1 MLKGRGRDPRVLTSP
16 PPAQLAARVPAQTQG
31 VRPQPQMHSSSKL
44 TLRTPTLSRAPIAKP
59 EPDYEVVEFPSEQY
73 VNAKLQPPP
82 PPPPRPPTGHPV
94 EAASC
99 GLCGGGG
106 ARVRCTECG
115 RRALCASCD
124 DMYHR
129 HPKRRHHQRQALSL
143 NQMRDER
150 PPLPPKA
157 APPVPPPRRHKISG
171 DRMSASPRPPSVAE
185 QRNSTL
191 GSHSI
196 NPMMHT
202 QTMPLNNRPSQH
214 NQQIPPHLQ
223 KLAAGPTHLGSVP
236 YLPAAHHSPAPVVPA
251 QTNTLG
257 HLTGWGR
264 PRGSLPGF
272 NVPPNMM
279 QQQMGP
285 ESWESPESV
294 QAQNWGR
301 PMRRGASVLELSGG
315 GMGGMGGMV
324 GAACPGCAGCA
335 GGWRYG
341 SCASLDHQPWAAWP
355 PACCHPP
362 APLAHPHAH
371 AHPHMHAPQTPQPY
385 RRVDSRAVSRAAS
398 RAGSRAASPAMSVR
412 SRASR
417 RPKHRTPSPPPLPSS
432 DADSESES
440 DSDRGHD
447 NSRSHAHDNSRG
459 HAHETSRSRVHR
471 RDSDRARSRGPESE
485 RGRGNVPDSERGRG
499 NEPERE
505 RRLSH
510 VANEAPPK
518 QEETEE
524 WLGPAPA
531 PAAAAW
537 QCEHCTFVNEPGERV
552 CAVCCRTPTAAPQIV
567 QAPGDATSGRRADS
581 PRTAAENARSVADSA
596 RSVAESARG
605 ISRLDL
611 DDDPPPP
618 RTVNRV
624 ASPSPVRVVDSRTHQ
639 NGEST
644 SNKTVPKKE
653 RISTGCGPSPP
664 REENNRKQ
672 INRLVTPTREQ
683 SVEPSRRHDMGVGP
697 SPPRETQHSISV
709 GPSPPRQNISM
720 RVSPYKEVKQPE
732 PPVRHSISVGPSP
745 PRENTIRA
753 SPVQKKS
760 AGTSPPR
767 DAIESR
773 SSSTSLRAN
782 VSNTGTSPP
791 PQSIST
797 QTYEVPNAWERAPSA
812 SRSRARR
819 RFRDDS
825 RRERSH
831 SRHSLS
837 SDTRESER
845 SARTSGGGGGRW
857 EWRETR
863 DSSPPEWSGSERRPP
878 ARLTR
883 RASHLDLRREP
894 RAPRRA
900 SYYSQVPRSPR
911 VERQRA
917 PAARAPHAPRLAPRP
932 APRAPRPAPR
942 QLLLAGTPQ
951 PPRGAAASAG
961 RPRASRAAPRTS
973 TCAASPA
980 PRAAPA
986 TTRRYP
992 AAPAWSGSERRPPAR
1007 LTRRASHLDLRRE
1020 PRAPRRASYYSQV
1033 PRSPR
1038 VERQRAPAAR
1048 APHAPR
1054 LAPRPAPRAPRPA
1067 PRQLLLAGTPQPP
1080 RGAAASAGRPRASRA
1095 APRTSTCAASPAP
1108 RAAPATTRRYPA
1120 APAWS
1125 GSERRPPARLTR
1137 RASHLDLRREPRA
1150 PRRASYYSQVPRSP
1164 RVERQRAPAARAPH
1178 APRLAPRP
1186 APRAPRPAPRQLL
1199 LAGTP
1204 QPPRG
1209 AAASAGRPRAS
1220 RAAPR
1225 TSTCAASPAPRAA
1238 PATTRRYPAAPAWSG
1253 SERRPPARLTRRA
1266 SHLDLR
1272 REPRAPRRASYY
1284 SQVPRSPRVER
1295 QRAPAARAP
1304 HAPRL
1309 APRPAPRAPR
1319 PAPRQLLLA
1328 GTPQPPRGA
1337 AASAGRPRAS
1347 RAAPRTS
1354 TCAASP
1360 APRAAPATTR
1370 RYPAAPAWSGS
1381 ERRPPARLT
1390 RRASHLDLRR
1400 EPRAPRRASYYSQ
1413 VPRSPR
1419 VERQRA
1425 PAARAPHAP
1434 RLAPRP
1440 APRAP
1445 RPAPRQLLLAG
1456 TPQPPRGAAASAGRP
1471 RASRA
1476 APRTSTCAASPAPRA
1491 APATT
1496 RRYPAAP
1503 AWSGSERRPPAR
1515 LTRRAPRTSTC
1526 AASPAPRAA
1535 PATTRRYPAAP
1546 AWSGSERRPPA
1557 RLTRRASHLDLRREP
1572 RAPRRASY
1580 YSQVPR
1586 SPRVER
1592 QRAPAA
1598 RAPHAPRA
1606 SHLDLRRE
1614 PRAPR
1619 RASYYSQVPRS
1630 PRVERQRAPAARA
1643 PHAPCRA
1650 PRQLLLAGLSY
1661 HLPPQPPLERESPNS
1676 PRVEISKRPCRF
1688 YAASPEPGRAMSM
1701 EALAGAGAAGAASR
1715 GLELARLMAEAERLG
1730 FSAAEVQAAL
1740 AQSPAAPLAWL
1751 RGRWPSLCA
1760 GVRAAAARLAPNA
1773 RVSELEA
1780 RAALARHRGAMWPA
1794 VTDCVERHRRQ
1805 TEQGTSSERR
1815 LRGRV
1820 WGSPAGADDDAA
1832 PPPRAHTRAEDSSDE
1847 YEPPPNKLRDDD
1859 WMYLPLDAARE
1870 PVEPWAVVPHPYD
1883 DVADDVAAD
1892 LKRLLVGA
1900 SAPVIPDD
1908 LVLGGFLPD
1917 ELAAMS
1923 AADGNVG
1930 GKPHL
1935 LDFIQSENDFIEAYN
1950 ALTRSSPLPNVNNRK
1965 DGSDGAH
1972 FSAETDSKRDTFDV
1986 DENDLYSNIEKNTN
2000 INNNINMQTN
2010 HTSHELIDSNK
2021 LKKRSPEKD
2030 KSNESLEVTLNNVY
2044 TMQQTSQLSSSPTKP
2059 NIAADEDR
2067 ITNITLNSSQ
2077 QFDTPNKDLTSNV
2090 EIENASIS
2098 TANAEPILS
2107 DVPIT
2112 SPIPKTVTETNN
2124 VKNTSPTPQVAVQK
2138 NIRKV
2143 TTENNIEKT
2152 QADIQSQDKSNNLN
2166 DLVDNTQ
2173 RLIQQMRDEINSD
2186 INSIDSRNI
2195 SQSEA
2200 DSSSNESD
2208 ISTEHESSYSDTEDK
2223 ETDELSTNESESSD
2237 EESEEDRLHERR
2249 PTIIQRTSSE
2259 ENDQF
2264 EEAMDHIEDQMED
2277 FKNTNIEILDS
2288 IARSLQEEHTISL
2301 TIDEPKITNERRE
2314 DLNNNLFV
2322 EVNSFEEIYAQLN
2335 SNNKGKVS
2343 PTRPD
2348 HNKSND
2354 QQNSRSEL
2362 TSNNV
2367 QPVITNNKN
2376 DKQKSPDNAS
2386 IGNQNNIISIQDE
2399 PKNVSPEPIM
2409 IPRINIT
2416 KQLVAI
2422 STFKAMPPIQLII
2435 SENNQIALNA
2445 IIEHLEGNEEI
2456 NNEIQEHTVVQ
2467 ITEETSAL
2475 ENDFIITET
2484 PVTSMKSLPQSSD
2497 EDDSMGTADSD
2508 VTPTEQTDLVDD
2520 DNTILENNTNTQE
2533 NLSNKITENVDRTE
2547 SKDVSDILDN
2557 KVEINNEVS
2566 DSNNKS
2572 PEKIITKPQNQSKI
2586 NKTFNA
2592 IKSNIPKLVKVVQN
2606 NKQKGD
2612 KTSPKVIASKVPV
2625 RRGSLKQYPAPAP
2638 PKSHFGNIQ
2647 SGHVKQ
2653 LQTRLFDNKFP
2664 KTSISVPST
2673 VEAKPST
2680 STMHKK
2686 KPAPPPPTQEAKQ
2699 PSPSKAAPPKE
2710 KKSNFFRESC
2720 RTEDEWTESDAEDT
2734 PVPFSKESEEPN
2746 RPPSPP
2752 PPVTVRRVS
2761 GQIIDLAKVR
2771 IPEGSP
2777 ERQARML
2784 LAEGASETWEQAR
2797 LAVEL
2802 VSRGAEAAAALLAA
2816 LECADLPAALAY
2828 LHQDCELCA
2837 ERLPEHEMVSMLRC
2851 THRCC
2856 RSCARL
2862 YFTVQVTERS
2872 IADCV
2877 CPYCKLPELES
2888 LPEDEWLEYFAH
2900 LDIQLK
2906 TLLEADV
2913 HELFQRKLRD
2923 RTLARDPNFR
2933 WCMECS
2939 SGFFVHPKQKK
2950 IRCPECRSV
2959 SCAKCRKQWSVN
2971 HEGLTCEQ
2979 YTAWLEDNDPERA
2992 IAAVQQHLREN
3003 GLECPRCHFKYS
3015 LSRGGCMHFTCTQ
3028 CKYEFC
3034 YGCGKPFMMGARCGL
3049 SEYCAKLGL
3058 HAHHPRNCLFYLR
3071 DKEPHELQTLLQ
3083 MNNVEYETA
3092 APEGS
3097 PNRCPIQ
3104 LQRETPTGLVDGTCG
3119 SEAPANYAG
3128 LCKNH
3133 YLEYLS
3139 RVVRARGLDPLPL
3152 LDVGDLETLVRRAA
3166 LRPPPR
3172 PYGSLDG
3179 LYRRALQEIVKEKIP
3194 LD

>member
-16 PPAQLAARVPAQTQG
+16 PPAQLAARVPAPTQG

-191 GSHSI
+191 GSHSM

-214 NQQIPPHLQ
+214 SQQIPPHLQ

-315 GMGGMGGMV
+315 SMGGMGGMV
-324 GAACPGCAGCA
+324 GAGCPGCAGCA

-371 AHPHMHAPQTPQPY
+371 AHPHVHAPQTPQPY

-440 DSDRGHD
+440 DSDH
-447 NSRSHAHDNSRG
+447 
-459 HAHETSRSRVHR
+459 
-471 RDSDRARSRGPESE
+471 
-485 RGRGNVPDSERGRG
+485 
-499 NEPERE
+499 
-505 RRLSH
+505 
-510 VANEAPPK
+510 EAPPK
-518 QEETEE
+518 QEEAEE

-552 CAVCCRTPTAAPQIV
+552 CAVCCRTPTAAPKIV

-581 PRTAAENARSVADSA
+581 PRTVAENARSVADSA

-605 ISRLDL
+605 ISRLEL

-624 ASPSPVRVVDSRTHQ
+624 ASPSPVRVVDSRTYQ
-639 NGEST
+639 NGET
-644 SNKTVPKKE
+644 TTNKTAPKKE

-664 REENNRKQ
+664 REENNLKQ
-672 INRLVTPTREQ
+672 KNRLVTPTREQ

-720 RVSPYKEVKQPE
+720 KVSPYREVKQPEPPVRYSISVGPSPPRENTIRASPVQKKSAGTSPPRDAIESRSSSTSLRANVSNTGTSPPPQSISTQTYEVPNAWERAPSASRSRARRRFRDDSRRERSHSRHSLSSDTRVSHHEGGNCARRADSPRTIAENARSVADSARSVAESARGISRLDLDDDPPPPRTVNLVASPSPVRIVESRTHQNGETTTNKTAPKKERISTGCGPSPPREENHQKQINRLVTPTREQSVEPSRRHDMGVGPSPPRETQHTISVGPSPPRQNISMRVSPYREVKQPE

-767 DAIESR
+767 DVIESR

-900 SYYSQVPRSPR
+900 SYYSQ
-911 VERQRA
+911 
-917 PAARAPHAPRLAPRP
+917 
-932 APRAPRPAPR
+932 
-942 QLLLAGTPQ
+942 
-951 PPRGAAASAG
+951 
-961 RPRASRAAPRTS
+961 
-973 TCAASPA
+973 
-980 PRAAPA
+980 
-986 TTRRYP
+986 
-992 AAPAWSGSERRPPAR
+992 
-1007 LTRRASHLDLRRE
+1007 
-1020 PRAPRRASYYSQV
+1020 
-1033 PRSPR
+1033 
-1038 VERQRAPAAR
+1038 
-1048 APHAPR
+1048 
-1054 LAPRPAPRAPRPA
+1054 
-1067 PRQLLLAGTPQPP
+1067 
-1080 RGAAASAGRPRASRA
+1080 
-1095 APRTSTCAASPAP
+1095 
-1108 RAAPATTRRYPA
+1108 
-1120 APAWS
+1120 
-1125 GSERRPPARLTR
+1125 
-1137 RASHLDLRREPRA
+1137 
-1150 PRRASYYSQVPRSP
+1150 
-1164 RVERQRAPAARAPH
+1164 
-1178 APRLAPRP
+1178 
-1186 APRAPRPAPRQLL
+1186 
-1199 LAGTP
+1199 
-1204 QPPRG
+1204 
-1209 AAASAGRPRAS
+1209 
-1220 RAAPR
+1220 
-1225 TSTCAASPAPRAA
+1225 
-1238 PATTRRYPAAPAWSG
+1238 
-1253 SERRPPARLTRRA
+1253 
-1266 SHLDLR
+1266 
-1272 REPRAPRRASYY
+1272 
-1284 SQVPRSPRVER
+1284 
-1295 QRAPAARAP
+1295 
-1304 HAPRL
+1304 
-1309 APRPAPRAPR
+1309 
-1319 PAPRQLLLA
+1319 
-1328 GTPQPPRGA
+1328 
-1337 AASAGRPRAS
+1337 
-1347 RAAPRTS
+1347 
-1354 TCAASP
+1354 
-1360 APRAAPATTR
+1360 
-1370 RYPAAPAWSGS
+1370 
-1381 ERRPPARLT
+1381 
-1390 RRASHLDLRR
+1390 
-1400 EPRAPRRASYYSQ
+1400 
-1413 VPRSPR
+1413 
-1419 VERQRA
+1419 
-1425 PAARAPHAP
+1425 
-1434 RLAPRP
+1434 
-1440 APRAP
+1440 
-1445 RPAPRQLLLAG
+1445 
-1456 TPQPPRGAAASAGRP
+1456 
-1471 RASRA
+1471 
-1476 APRTSTCAASPAPRA
+1476 
-1491 APATT
+1491 
-1496 RRYPAAP
+1496 
-1503 AWSGSERRPPAR
+1503 
-1515 LTRRAPRTSTC
+1515 
-1526 AASPAPRAA
+1526 
-1535 PATTRRYPAAP
+1535 
-1546 AWSGSERRPPA
+1546 
-1557 RLTRRASHLDLRREP
+1557 
-1572 RAPRRASY
+1572 
-1580 YSQVPR
+1580 
-1586 SPRVER
+1586 
-1592 QRAPAA
+1592 
-1598 RAPHAPRA
+1598 
-1606 SHLDLRRE
+1606 
-1614 PRAPR
+1614 
-1619 RASYYSQVPRS
+1619 
-1630 PRVERQRAPAARA
+1630 
-1643 PHAPCRA
+1643 
-1650 PRQLLLAGLSY
+1650 
-1661 HLPPQPPLERESPNS
+1661 
-1676 PRVEISKRPCRF
+1676 
-1688 YAASPEPGRAMSM
+1688 AASPEPGRAMSM

-1870 PVEPWAVVPHPYD
+1870 PVEPWAVVPDPYD

-1972 FSAETDSKRDTFDV
+1972 FSAKINSKRDTHDV

-2010 HTSHELIDSNK
+2010 HISHESIDSNK

-2044 TMQQTSQLSSSPTKP
+2044 TIQQTSQHSSSPTKP
-2059 NIAADEDR
+2059 NIAADVDR

-2077 QFDTPNKDLTSNV
+2077 QFDTANKDLTSNV

-2098 TANAEPILS
+2098 TTNAEPILS

-2143 TTENNIEKT
+2143 TPPIQKVTTVNNIEKT

-2367 QPVITNNKN
+2367 QSVITNNKN

-2399 PKNVSPEPIM
+2399 PKHVSPEPVK

-2445 IIEHLEGNEEI
+2445 IIEHLEGIDEI

-2699 PSPSKAAPPKE
+2699 SSPSKAPPPKE
-2710 KKSNFFRESC
+2710 KKGNFFRESC